1 VDELQEWL
9 AMERLQD
16 QEYRDTLMQQL
27 RTPEEQ
33 VEWLEQQLAE
43 PTIRKRR

>member
-1 VDELQEWL
+1 
-9 AMERLQD
+9 MERLQN

-33 VEWLEQQLAE
+33 AEWLEQQLAE
-43 PTIRKRR
+43 PTTKRR

>member
-1 VDELQEWL
+1 
-9 AMERLQD
+9 MERLHD
-16 QEYRDTLMQQL
+16 QEYRDTLMQTL

-33 VEWLEQQLAE
+33 AAWLEQQLSE